1 MDNPLDDQNSIIQQL
16 DQVSTISRCEYEST
30 TKMLSEFFDRTTEIY
45 GQAITGQLSD
55 QDKQIVEFRL
65 AWLVYIIGAAIGGR
79 VSINSS
85 DEHDAL
91 DGDLIIKGPKFYK
104 KFQILTLFLV
114 LILMDV
120 VNKRL
125 ESNNVAH
132 RSQPID
138 LAILQFFDQF
148 RKIYIGDQVHRSSK
162 AYLRM
167 SERLNLQ
174 DESDILNVLVKKI
187 ITNLK
192 CWGDDEVILV
202 SQVHLN
208 TK

>member
-91 DGDLIIKGPKFYK
+91 DGDLIIKGPKLYK

-120 VNKRL
+120 EIK
-125 ESNNVAH
+125 
-132 RSQPID
+132 
-138 LAILQFFDQF
+138 
-148 RKIYIGDQVHRSSK
+148 
-162 AYLRM
+162 
-167 SERLNLQ
+167 
-174 DESDILNVLVKKI
+174 
-187 ITNLK
+187 
-192 CWGDDEVILV
+192 
-202 SQVHLN
+202 
-208 TK
+208 

>member
-91 DGDLIIKGPKFYK
+91 DGDLIIKGFTTK
-104 KFQILTLFLV
+104 K
-114 LILMDV
+114 
-120 VNKRL
+120 N
-125 ESNNVAH
+125 H
-132 RSQPID
+132 
-138 LAILQFFDQF
+138 
-148 RKIYIGDQVHRSSK
+148 
-162 AYLRM
+162 
-167 SERLNLQ
+167 
-174 DESDILNVLVKKI
+174 KK
-187 ITNLK
+187 
-192 CWGDDEVILV
+192 
-202 SQVHLN
+202 
-208 TK
+208 